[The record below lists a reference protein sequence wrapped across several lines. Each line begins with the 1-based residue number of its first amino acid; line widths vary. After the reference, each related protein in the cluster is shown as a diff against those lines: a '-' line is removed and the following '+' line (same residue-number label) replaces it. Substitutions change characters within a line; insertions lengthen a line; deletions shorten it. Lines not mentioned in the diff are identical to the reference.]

1 MKRNMALADRI
12 FRIVIVAV
20 VAVLYFTHQLP
31 LVAAVILGILALVF
45 LVTGIVGTCPLY
57 RLLGIS
63 TRRKTA
69 A

>member
-1 MKRNMALADRI
+1 MKQNMALADRI
-12 FRIVIVAV
+12 IRIVLVAAV
-20 VAVLYFTHQLP
+20 VVLYFTHQLP
-31 LVAAVILGILALVF
+31 LIAAVILGAVALVF

>member
-12 FRIVIVAV
+12 IRMAIVAL
-20 VAVLYFTHQLP
+20 VAVLYSTHQLP
-31 LVAAVILGILALVF
+31 LAAAVILGIVALVF